1 MKVPVKTEVPRA
13 LVPARE
19 PIQAIALH
27 TFGDASAQGV
37 ATAVNAVVEQMSG
50 MNQGLVAA
58 KAHHTKQGLTIPCL
72 ELVAGH
78 MAINLLT
85 NVHDTLTGYPFK
97 SLNAWPDST
106 VALLWIR
113 GTSEYKQFVGNHVH
127 KIKEKE
133 SVIWRHVLT
142 QEIPAD
148 LGSQRRP
155 VNKENVLWW
164 EGPNWLKDPASWPPD
179 FVTTATPESDAEAKA
194 TKQVF
199 ALAVNGTKTGV
210 FDELLSKRSLWR
222 CLTVGVW
229 VQRFINNARNY
240 EHKRQT
246 GALTTE
252 EINYQ
257 KLPWEKKTKRSV
269 RDWNSLKTIS

>member
-1 MKVPVKTEVPRA
+1 M
-13 LVPARE
+13 
-19 PIQAIALH
+19 
-27 TFGDASAQGV
+27 
-37 ATAVNAVVEQMSG
+37 
-50 MNQGLVAA
+50 VAA
-58 KAHHTKQGLTIPCL
+58 KVCLGKQGLAIPCL

-78 MAINLLT
+78 MAVNLLA
-85 NVHDTLTGYPFK
+85 NVHDALTRYPVK

-133 SVIWRHVLT
+133 SVIWRNVPT

-179 FVTTATPESDAEAKA
+179 IVTTATPESDAEAKA

-210 FDELLSKRSLWR
+210 FDELLSKGSLCH
-222 CLTVGVW
+222 CLRVGAW
-229 VQRFINNARNY
+229 VQRFDNNARNPRTRGTQPLSPRR
-240 EHKRQT
+240 K
-246 GALTTE
+246 
-252 EINYQ
+252 
-257 KLPWEKKTKRSV
+257 
-269 RDWNSLKTIS
+269 